1 MYQFVPAFQLC
12 RRQRRADLGQRPFH
26 GRARCPDLQRRSS
39 PSSSRHPMTATA
51 TAQTC
56 AFEKRPLDV
65 SDCDDRD
72 RAHARYL
79 PDFSCIRAHASLVQ
93 REDGRRLIFPCGNEI
108 VCTQSAGVR
117 ETALKCDASVLAT
130 VFSGARHRALGSS
143 GSFHNLYYYLCNKLK
158 KTKNLRFLPP
168 NFGFK
173 HQILQPRFPCVSLQT
188 CELVNLQWAGS
199 CRAHACTL
207 CARR

>member
-1 MYQFVPAFQLC
+1 MYRLYQFVPAFQLC
-12 RRQRRADLGQRPFH
+12 RRQRRANHGQRPFR
-26 GRARCPDLQRRSS
+26 GGARRPALQRRSS
-39 PSSSRHPMTATA
+39 RSSSRHPMTATA

-143 GSFHNLYYYLCNKLK
+143 GSFHCSRCACLACEPCDAELGI
-158 KTKNLRFLPP
+158 
-168 NFGFK
+168 GFIFEK
-173 HQILQPRFPCVSLQT
+173 
-188 CELVNLQWAGS
+188 
-199 CRAHACTL
+199 
-207 CARR
+207 